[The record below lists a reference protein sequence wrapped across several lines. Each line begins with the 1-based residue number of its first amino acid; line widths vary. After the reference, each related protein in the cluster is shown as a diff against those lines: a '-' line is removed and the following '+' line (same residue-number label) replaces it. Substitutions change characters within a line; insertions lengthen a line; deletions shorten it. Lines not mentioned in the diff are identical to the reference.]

1 MINPEARTWTSP
13 TTGIAL
19 SLRPVS
25 AGLMSKIQSDRRGK
39 PTIPTTRVN
48 YGTTTAPE
56 WGSEPNPDDL
66 TYKDALEA
74 WQSAQSTKVAIYVI
88 SAGVQVDVPPEF
100 AAEIAEWDENPSPSE
115 LKYFYITKI
124 IPSDELGDLTNAI
137 LSQTVPTEDGIAQ
150 ATAAFPSNS

>member
-1 MINPEARTWTSP
+1 MINPDARTWTSP
-13 TTGIAL
+13 ITGIV
-19 SLRPVS
+19 LRLQPVS

-39 PTIPTTRVN
+39 PTIPTQRVN

-56 WGSEPNPDDL
+56 WGTELNPDDPN
-66 TYKDALEA
+66 YKDALET
-74 WQSAQSTKVAIYVI
+74 WQSTQSTKVAIYVI
-88 SAGVQVDVPPEF
+88 STGVLIDVPPEF
-100 AAEIAEWDENPSPSE
+100 ASEIAEWDDTASLAE

-150 ATAAFPSNS
+150 ATAGFSGNS